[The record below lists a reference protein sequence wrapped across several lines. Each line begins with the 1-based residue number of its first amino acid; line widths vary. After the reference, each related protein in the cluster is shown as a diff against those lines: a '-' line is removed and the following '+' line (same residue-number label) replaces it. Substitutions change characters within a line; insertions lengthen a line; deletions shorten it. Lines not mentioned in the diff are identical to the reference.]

1 MSRETAALSGSVVLV
16 TGGSR
21 GIGAAVVEA
30 LRKAGAVVAY
40 TWLRNPGHG
49 ADLALQADVRDARAM
64 EAVVERVER
73 ELGPIDGVV
82 ANAGIADDAFFT
94 SLTAEAWHAVIDVNL
109 TGVYNTLRP
118 IMPLMRGRKKGAAV
132 IVSSVVGERGNLGQV
147 NYAASKAGVIG
158 LTKALA
164 REGAPCGV
172 RVNAVAPGFIET
184 DMLKSVPDRVRERL
198 RAEIPLQRYGRPE
211 EVAEAILFLLSEDTS
226 SFITGAV
233 LRVNGG
239 HHM

>member
-1 MSRETAALSGSVVLV
+1 MSRSTEALSGNVVLV

-21 GIGAAVVEA
+21 GIGAAVVEV
-30 LRKAGAVVAY
+30 LRKAGALVAY

-49 ADLALQADVRDARAM
+49 ADLALQADVRDAKAM
-64 EAVVERVER
+64 EAAVDRVER

-82 ANAGIADDAFFT
+82 ANAGITDDAFFT
-94 SLTAEAWHAVIDVNL
+94 SLTAQAWQAVIDTNL

-118 IMPLMRGRKKGAAV
+118 VLPLMRDRRKGAAV

-147 NYAASKAGVIG
+147 NYAAAKAGVIG

-164 REGAPCGV
+164 RESARYGV

-184 DMLKSVPDRVRERL
+184 DMLKSIPDHVRERL
-198 RAEIPLQRYGRPE
+198 QSEIPLRRYGRPE
-211 EVAEAILFLLSEDTS
+211 EAAQAILFLLSEDTS
-226 SFITGAV
+226 SFITGAI